1 MMPDIATISS
11 ILTSLKAAT
20 EIAKFLKDTDISLEK
35 AETKLKLAE
44 LVSALAETKSEIA
57 EIQELLIEKDKKIN
71 ELQYALTQHE
81 RMVWRD
87 SVYYMQTEDGEE
99 GPYCPQCYDSERKV
113 IRLQTYE
120 KGCWHCQTC
129 DKTFFSNTY
138 YPSGPNK
145 ADTDYD
151 PFA

>member
-1 MMPDIATISS
+1 MPDIATIGA
-11 ILTSLKAAT
+11 ILNSVKAAT

-35 AETKLKLAE
+35 AEAKLKLAE
-44 LVSALAETKSEIA
+44 LVSALADTKLEIA
-57 EIQELLIEKDKKIN
+57 EIQELLIEKDKKIK

-81 RMVWRD
+81 KMVWRD
-87 SVYYMQTEDGEE
+87 PVYYMQTKDGEK
-99 GPYCPQCYDSERKV
+99 GPFCPQCYDSKRKA

-120 KGCWHCQTC
+120 KGCWHCETC
-129 DKTFFSNTY
+129 NKTFYSQSY
-138 YPSGPNK
+138 DPSGPTK